1 MPGVVEELKST
12 TFPLSIYGYSF
23 RLESSPPTQAAY
35 ITKCINLS
43 EVLEYFTPLQ
53 KHTRSK

>member
-23 RLESSPPTQAAY
+23 PLFSSPPTQTFRDKVCY
-35 ITKCINLS
+35 VLS
-43 EVLEYFTPLQ
+43 GWEDLYLL
-53 KHTRSK
+53 